1 MSHAFD
7 YIVVGAGSAGCVLAD
22 RLTEDPA
29 TRVLLIE
36 AGGRD
41 RSPNIKIPA
50 AFAKQFHTKL
60 DWDFSTEP
68 EPHVDGR
75 SLYVPRGKS
84 LGGSSSMNAM
94 LYVRGRPLDYDLWE
108 AQGAA
113 GWGWRDVLPY
123 FLKSED
129 DVRGASSSTA
139 QGGPLRVSNQ
149 RSPRAEVDRRLI
161 AASEAAGIPRSHDYN
176 GPEQD
181 GVAMFQVNQC
191 DGRRW
196 SAADAFLRPALKR
209 PNLERDDAHAGPSR
223 RIRGRPGGR
232 RANRKRARTRALDS
246 SRARGDPERGN
257 DPIAAAAA
265 LSGIGSADD
274 LRAVGVEA
282 RHDLPGVG
290 RNLQDHPFVTLIWEV
305 SDQNTLYGAEKP
317 KPLAEWVLRRT
328 GPLTSSVAEVVAFVR
343 TRPGLPAAD
352 VQFHMGA
359 AYYEDHGAETYD
371 GHCAVIA
378 PVLVS
383 PQARGRV
390 WLRSAD
396 PTAKPRMITNS
407 LSEPDDVRSLVD
419 GMELAREIAT
429 QGPMR
434 EIIVS
439 ELKPGPDQRDRTDL
453 EADLRRRLMLIYH
466 PVGTCRMSDGAMTRW
481 STPDFAS
488 TDSGTCASWTRR
500 SCPSSRREHQRPDHH
515 DRRARGGPDPV
526 RPLTA
531 SGRRRPRN
539 RVAWNAMARRRLR
552 YGGRLVATV

>member
-1 MSHAFD
+1 MSQGFD

-22 RLTEDPA
+22 RLTEDLV

-108 AQGAA
+108 AQGAE
-113 GWGWRDVLPY
+113 GWGWRAVQPY

-129 DVRGASSSTA
+129 DVRGASEFHGA
-139 QGGPLRVSNQ
+139 GGPLRVSNQ
-149 RSPRAEVDRRLI
+149 RSPRAGVDRRLI
-161 AASEAAGIPRSHDYN
+161 AASEAAGIPRSLDYN

-181 GVAMFQVNQC
+181 GVAMFQVNQR

-209 PNLERDDAHAGPSR
+209 PNL
-223 RIRGRPGGR
+223 
-232 RANRKRARTRALDS
+232 KVMTRTRVLRVEFEGD
-246 SRARGDPERGN
+246 RAVGVRVARESGRGGERSIRAGREVILSAGAIQS
-257 DPIAAAAA
+257 PQLLL

-282 RHDLPGVG
+282 RHNLPGVG

-305 SDQNTLYGAEKP
+305 SEQNTLYGADKP

-328 GPLTSSVAEVVAFVR
+328 GPLTSTVAEVVAFVR
-343 TRPGLPAAD
+343 TRPGLQAAD

-383 PQARGRV
+383 PQARGQV

-396 PTAKPRMITNS
+396 PTEQPRIITNS
-407 LSEPDDVRSLVD
+407 LSEPDDLRSLVD
-419 GMELAREIAT
+419 GMQLAREIAT
-429 QGPMR
+429 QEPMR
-434 EIIVS
+434 EIILS
-439 ELKPGPDQRDRTDL
+439 ELKPGPDHRSRTDL

-466 PVGTCRMSDGAMTRW
+466 PVGTCRMSDAGDDAVV
-481 STPDFAS
+481 
-488 TDSGTCASWTRR
+488 DS
-500 SCPSSRREHQRPDHH
+500 
-515 DRRARGGPDPV
+515 
-526 RPLTA
+526 
-531 SGRRRPRN
+531 
-539 RVAWNAMARRRLR
+539 RLR
-552 YGGRLVATV
+552 VHGLMSLRVVDASVMPIIPGGNTNAPTIMIAERAADLIRGRLPESATVAQAG